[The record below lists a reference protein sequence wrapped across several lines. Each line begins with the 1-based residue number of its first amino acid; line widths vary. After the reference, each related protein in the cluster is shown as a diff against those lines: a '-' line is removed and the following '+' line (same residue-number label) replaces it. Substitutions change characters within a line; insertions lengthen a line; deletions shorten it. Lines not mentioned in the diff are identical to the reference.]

1 MLVNFLLVNIRL
13 VNYIL
18 VNFLLVNIGECQISS
33 MFERIQKGVIWT
45 LSKYSSNLPARMV
58 PKASL

>member
-18 VNFLLVNIGECQISS
+18 VNFLLVNIGECKCRAIIQI
-33 MFERIQKGVIWT
+33 KLWT
-45 LSKYSSNLPARMV
+45 K
-58 PKASL
+58 

>member
-18 VNFLLVNIGECQISS
+18 VNFLLVNIGEWSS
-33 MFERIQKGVIWT
+33 LALFGVASVSANRSRDVR
-45 LSKYSSNLPARMV
+45 LAQNLQTT
-58 PKASL
+58 